1 MIDVYLGPH
10 IPTRSVQE
18 CERLV
23 ELWDAGEHDKVR
35 KEFGGQDPTDHFL
48 KTFRDNT
55 PRKAPLKRKALKNET
70 LRR

>member
-1 MIDVYLGPH
+1 MIDVYLAPH

-23 ELWDAGEHDKVR
+23 ALWDEGKHDKVR

-48 KTFRDNT
+48 KTFRVN
-55 PRKAPLKRKALKNET
+55 PPNKAPRQRKAPKNET
-70 LRR
+70 RRV